1 MCVRGTPTSASACA
15 AQTRQQ
21 VPAGAP
27 GESDARALMAR
38 LRLPARRFARLAN
51 QELHFRLCE
60 RAGAR
65 RPARRL
71 ALRTRKA
78 AATRH
83 EKVSASTT
91 KRVSTSFAPLGRPRR
106 RTGRSPGGSRRS
118 WWRRRRGRRRARPA
132 VVRRRR
138 QPGRRTPLRSGSRPP
153 DTPAAQRAPACM
165 RRAPQCAL
173 RVSASEWR
181 RQRARDARWRVS
193 NSDAR
198 RRADASRDAAPRRL
212 PRSQAQPATAHGVKH
227 RGRARRADL
236 GPGHSFRP
244 AAGRA

>member
-60 RAGAR
+60 RASAR

-83 EKVSASTT
+83 EKA
-91 KRVSTSFAPLGRPRR
+91 RPRR
-106 RTGRSPGGSRRS
+106 NASAPPLRLLGGRDAARGAHLAVAEGVGGAVAAADDVRVLQSSVGGGNQGVALLCAQEAVHQIHRRLS
-118 WWRRRRGRRRARPA
+118 VHLPVCAGRRGARRASAQVKAAQTSAEGMRGGDSAAATRDGAQTRLATP
-132 VVRRRR
+132 RRDGCHARKR
-138 QPGRRTPLRSGSRPP
+138 SRPP
-153 DTPAAQRAPACM
+153 RMA
-165 RRAPQCAL
+165 
-173 RVSASEWR
+173 
-181 RQRARDARWRVS
+181 
-193 NSDAR
+193 
-198 RRADASRDAAPRRL
+198 
-212 PRSQAQPATAHGVKH
+212 
-227 RGRARRADL
+227 
-236 GPGHSFRP
+236 
-244 AAGRA
+244 

>member
-83 EKVSASTT
+83 EKA
-91 KRVSTSFAPLGRPRR
+91 RPRR
-106 RTGRSPGGSRRS
+106 NASAPPLRLLGGRDAARGAHLAVAEGVGGAVAAADDVRVLQSSVGGGNQGVALLCAQEAVHQIHRRLSVHLPACAGRRS
-118 WWRRRRGRRRARPA
+118 ARCASAQVSGVGSAQGMRGGESATATRDGAQTRLA
-132 VVRRRR
+132 
-138 QPGRRTPLRSGSRPP
+138 TPLRDG
-153 DTPAAQRAPACM
+153 CH
-165 RRAPQCAL
+165 
-173 RVSASEWR
+173 
-181 RQRARDARWRVS
+181 ARKRS
-193 NSDAR
+193 
-198 RRADASRDAAPRRL
+198 RL
-212 PRSQAQPATAHGVKH
+212 PRTA
-227 RGRARRADL
+227 
-236 GPGHSFRP
+236 
-244 AAGRA
+244 